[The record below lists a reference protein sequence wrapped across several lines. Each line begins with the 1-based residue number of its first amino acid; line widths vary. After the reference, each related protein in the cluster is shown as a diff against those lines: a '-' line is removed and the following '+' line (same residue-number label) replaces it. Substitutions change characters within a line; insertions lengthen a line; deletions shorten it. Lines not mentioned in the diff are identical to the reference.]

1 MRRRGPRFDERR
13 SRDINRVK
21 SDTGAILIVDDDPA
35 QRRIVREIFGAG
47 HMPVREASGGAE
59 AVEIALPDR
68 SGKGGSPLI
77 SLVVLDLN
85 MPGMGGMEALEAIHA
100 GSPDL
105 PILVLTADGSVT
117 RAVEA
122 MRAGAQDYLIKPVSP
137 QRLLTTARTLLQ
149 VSSLTGEVRR
159 LRGERPNAGGLA
171 GLVAESAAI
180 RAAIEQ
186 AQKAAASSIPVMI
199 GGESGVGKEIFARA
213 IHADSLRS
221 AAPFVAVNC
230 GALPKDLIESILFGH
245 EKGAFTGAT
254 ERRQGKFREADGG
267 TLFLDEVGDLPPEAQ
282 VKLLRAI
289 QEHEIDPV
297 GGKGGQPV
305 DVRIISATNR
315 DLEREVA
322 AKRFR
327 QDLFYRL
334 SVFPLALPSLRERR
348 EDIGPLAHLF
358 QRRIAREEGRPA
370 PGVTPEA
377 RALLAAHDWPGNVRE
392 LENAVYRAVV
402 MSEGGNLDV
411 GDFPQ
416 IPGGRGPSAPR
427 PEAPAAAR
435 NGAGGPAA
443 ASLRAAP
450 AQPIFI
456 GADGHILPLE
466 EIEAAALR
474 AALERYSGNISEV
487 SRRLGVGRSTLYRK
501 LREIG
506 AEQPGR

>member
-267 TLFLDEVGDLPPEAQ
+267 TLFLDEVGCSIVSASSPWRFPRCAS
-282 VKLLRAI
+282 
-289 QEHEIDPV
+289 
-297 GGKGGQPV
+297 GG
-305 DVRIISATNR
+305 RISAR
-315 DLEREVA
+315 SPICSSA
-322 AKRFR
+322 ASRGRKAGPPPASR
-327 QDLFYRL
+327 
-334 SVFPLALPSLRERR
+334 PRR
-348 EDIGPLAHLF
+348 
-358 QRRIAREEGRPA
+358 GRC
-370 PGVTPEA
+370 
-377 RALLAAHDWPGNVRE
+377 WPP
-392 LENAVYRAVV
+392 
-402 MSEGGNLDV
+402 MT
-411 GDFPQ
+411 
-416 IPGGRGPSAPR
+416 
-427 PEAPAAAR
+427 
-435 NGAGGPAA
+435 GPAMCG
-443 ASLRAAP
+443 SWRTP
-450 AQPIFI
+450 
-456 GADGHILPLE
+456 
-466 EIEAAALR
+466 
-474 AALERYSGNISEV
+474 
-487 SRRLGVGRSTLYRK
+487 STARW
-501 LREIG
+501 
-506 AEQPGR
+506 